1 MKINEHRNGIFGVPN
16 GECRLETPDGITFV
30 NQPNESNESNN
41 NLVNS
46 AYVTTD
52 GYALGRGYGLMRSDD
67 DEGTRISA
75 LDCD

>member
-1 MKINEHRNGIFGVPN
+1 MKINEYRNGIFGVPN
-16 GECRLETPDGITFV
+16 GECRLETPDGITLV
-30 NQPNESNESNN
+30 NQANESNN

-46 AYVTTD
+46 MYVTTD
-52 GYALGRGYGLMRSDD
+52 GHALGRGYGPMRDDD

>member
-1 MKINEHRNGIFGVPN
+1 MKINEYRNGIFGVPN
-16 GECRLETPDGITFV
+16 GECRAETPDGITFV
-30 NQPNESNESNN
+30 NQANESNN

-52 GYALGRGYGLMRSDD
+52 GHALGRGWLMRSDD

-75 LDCD
+75 LECD